1 VTHTDAPFSQIGIVG
16 LGLIGGSVAL
26 AARRAWPGTTIVG
39 FDQRAATAEKALRR
53 AVGRTVDH
61 LMDLDGSDLVLFAVP
76 VSAMVELLPALSR
89 FSQPCVVTD
98 VGSTKRQVMDVAAA
112 VGLDAFIGGHPMAGS
127 ERGGLDHATPD
138 LFNRRPWLLVAR
150 DERTEAAKRVEQ
162 FVSGLGAV
170 PHWMGA
176 HDHDRAIAFVSHLP
190 QIVSVAIMNAAAGAL
205 DPRGIAA
212 GGRAFD
218 EMTRLASSPSDLWEG
233 ILTRNADYVA
243 EALAAFVKGLP
254 TSGNLADAAWIKD
267 TFDRAAASRGR
278 AREGLPPR

>member
-1 VTHTDAPFSQIGIVG
+1 MTQTDAPFSQIGIVG

-39 FDQRAATAEKALRR
+39 FDRHAATAESALRR
-53 AVGRTVDH
+53 TVSRTVDH
-61 LMDLDGSDLVLFAVP
+61 LSDLDGSDLVLFAVP
-76 VSAMVELLPALSR
+76 VAAMIELLPALSR
-89 FSQPCVVTD
+89 FSHPCVVTD

-112 VGLDAFIGGHPMAGS
+112 AGLDTFIGGHPMAGS

-150 DERTEAAKRVEQ
+150 DDTSEPAKRVER
-162 FVSGLGAV
+162 FVAGIGAI

-176 HDHDRAIAFVSHLP
+176 DDHDRAIAFVSHLP

-205 DPRGIAA
+205 DAHGLAA

-218 EMTRLASSPSDLWEG
+218 EMTRLAASPSDLWEG

-243 EALAAFVKGLP
+243 EALAAFMEGLP
-254 TSGNLADAAWIKD
+254 TAENLADAGWIKD
-267 TFDRAAASRGR
+267 TFDRAAAARAR